1 MAQNA
6 AITVVVVAITIIVG
20 LIIFAST
27 YNAMLPTLG
36 SINSTQLNATVANVN
51 TTTYNAF
58 TLLVI
63 SLIVLA
69 AVAILG
75 YVFLLRGR

>member
-20 LIIFAST
+20 LVIYAST
-27 YNAMLPTLG
+27 YNAMIPTLA
-36 SINSTQLNATVANVN
+36 SINNAQLNSTVSNVN
-51 TTTYNAF
+51 TTTYNSF

-69 AVAILG
+69 AVAILS

>member
-1 MAQNA
+1 MAANA

-20 LIIFAST
+20 LVIYASV

-36 SINSTQLNATVANVN
+36 SINSTQLNTTVTNVN
-51 TTTYNAF
+51 TTTYNSF

-69 AVAILG
+69 AVAILS
-75 YVFLLRGR
+75 YVFLLRGK